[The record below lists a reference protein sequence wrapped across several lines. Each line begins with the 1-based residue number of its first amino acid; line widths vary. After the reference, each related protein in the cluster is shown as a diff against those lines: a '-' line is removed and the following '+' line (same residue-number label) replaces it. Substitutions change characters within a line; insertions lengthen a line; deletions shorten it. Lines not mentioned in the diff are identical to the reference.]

1 MPSNS
6 PFQIGLEPSGLLRS
20 QFKNQ
25 SNCYGSEVRGRI
37 SDVLPCKSFMNEMR
51 MLASR
56 ALRLITKRGISS
68 TVCIRAHG
76 HGVAKVGD
84 YSLSPYFDRKDE
96 PLTAVDFV
104 DQLSGEQKSLKEKEK
119 SSWVSLST
127 DEKLKLYRIRFHQS
141 FAEMNKGSNEWK
153 TVLGGTLIVV
163 GFAGLYFAW
172 QRRFVYGDVPHTFS
186 NEWKAQQTKRMLDMR
201 INPIQGFASQWDYE
215 NNKWKK

>member
-1 MPSNS
+1 MRYQRMDSGWAWTDMKDREIFVDYLNLTVNYSKIKDVQDQFWRLP
-6 PFQIGLEPSGLLRS
+6 GLEKMTQKP
-20 QFKNQ
+20 
-25 SNCYGSEVRGRI
+25 
-37 SDVLPCKSFMNEMR
+37 R

-153 TVLGGTLIVV
+153 TVLGGTLIVCM
-163 GFAGLYFAW
+163 G
-172 QRRFVYGDVPHTFS
+172 TFLTLS
-186 NEWKAQQTKRMLDMR
+186 PMNGRLSRPRECWT
-201 INPIQGFASQWDYE
+201 
-215 NNKWKK
+215 